1 MRGRGTGPSPPG
13 RREVLLGLSVSA
25 LSFLFG
31 FYVLVNKVVFGA
43 HVEGWTSVM
52 LAVLL
57 LGGVQLVMVGVLGEY
72 LWRALDEARARP
84 LYIIEKTLGR

>member
-1 MRGRGTGPSPPG
+1 M
-13 RREVLLGLSVSA
+13 LL
-25 LSFLFG
+25 
-31 FYVLVNKVVFGA
+31 NKILFGA

-57 LGGVQLVMVGVLGEY
+57 LGGVQLVMIGVLGEY

-84 LYIIEKTLGR
+84 LYIIERTLGR